1 MITSN
6 VSSSGF
12 RFLCLMVAGFSTLAA
27 ESPWRLRSALDLPE
41 WADVAL
47 EQRLRYESLGNNFR
61 TGSPG
66 SDQALALR
74 TSLLGQIKTEPV
86 GLLAEVMDSR
96 QYLSDSG
103 SAIDTTQ
110 VNAVDLLQAQVR
122 WDAGPLFS
130 GGQHRI
136 QFGRETLD
144 LGNRRLVAR
153 NAYRNTINSFT
164 GVDWLWTGDSDA
176 SIRSVAFLPV
186 RRLPEDA
193 PSLLNNQIT
202 ADTQSFGQQFYG
214 VYATSRRLG
223 LDARVEAYWLGLFE
237 DTDPSR
243 RHRRLHTTG
252 SRLFRNAKPG
262 QWDFEAEAS
271 LQRGS
276 SRSGTGL
283 SADLDHTAWMFQSG
297 AGYTWEAR
305 GTPRLGVRVDQA
317 SGDRNPNDG
326 QNQRFDTLF
335 GARRFEFGPTGLYG
349 AIARANLRSPEI
361 RGSIRPTKTLETT
374 LSHRWIWLESP
385 FDAFT
390 AAGVRDSSGLSGSY
404 VGQQLEA
411 RIRWDIL
418 PGNCRLDTGVTTLFK
433 GSFLQNAPN
442 ANPNGDT
449 LYAWVE
455 CTVTF

>member
-1 MITSN
+1 MVDSTFSRL
-6 VSSSGF
+6 GF
-12 RFLCLMVAGFSTLAA
+12 CGRCLVVAGFSAMAT
-27 ESPWRLRSALDLPE
+27 EGPWRLGSALDLPE
-41 WADVAL
+41 WADVGL
-47 EQRLRYESLGNNFR
+47 EHRLRYESLGNNFR
-61 TGSPG
+61 TGRPG

-86 GLLAEVMDSR
+86 GLLAEVLDSR

-110 VNAVDLLQAQVR
+110 VDALDLLQAHVA
-122 WDAGPLFS
+122 WNAGPLFN
-130 GGQHRI
+130 GGKHRI
-136 QFGRETLD
+136 QIGRETLD

-176 SIRSVAFLPV
+176 SIRSFAFLPV

-193 PSLLNNQIT
+193 PSLLDNQIT

-214 VYATSRRLG
+214 VYATSPRLG
-223 LDARVEAYWLGLFE
+223 IDARVEAYWLGLFE
-237 DTDPSR
+237 DNDPSR

-252 SRLFRNAKPG
+252 SRFFRNPKPG

-276 SRSGTGL
+276 SRSGSSL
-283 SADLDHTAWMFQSG
+283 SADLDHTAWLLQSG
-297 AGYTWEAR
+297 AGYTWAAR

-317 SGDRNPNDG
+317 SGDRDPNDG
-326 QNQRFDTLF
+326 RNQRFDTLF

-349 AIARANLRSPEI
+349 AIARANLRSPEV
-361 RGSIRPTKTLETT
+361 RASIRPTKTVETT

-411 RIRWDIL
+411 RIRWDVI
-418 PGNCRLDTGVTTLFK
+418 PGNCRLDTGMTTFFK

-442 ANPNGDT
+442 ANANGDT

-455 CTVTF
+455 WTLTF